1 MPQMCDTEVM
11 VDSAG
16 SLPLHESVLDRLG
29 SDIASGVIAPGARIS
44 SEEIATRFAV
54 SRTVAREVVRVLES
68 LGMVDIRRRAGITV
82 LDPAHWHALDPKL
95 IRWQLAG
102 PHRFDQL
109 AWLAEL
115 RSGIEPLAAR
125 LAATNASPD
134 RCATLTAAVMGMS
147 ATARAAN
154 TAAYLDHD
162 ITFHATL
169 LAASGN
175 PLLAVF
181 APIVRE
187 VLTGRTEHELM
198 PTQANPQ
205 ALQLHAAVAAAVQ
218 SGDGSAAEA
227 AMREIVTE
235 SATAIA
241 CLQPPR

>member
-1 MPQMCDTEVM
+1 M
-11 VDSAG
+11 VDSAE
-16 SLPLHESVLDRLG
+16 SLPLHESVLERLG
-29 SDIASGVIAPGARIS
+29 ADITSGVIAPGARIS
-44 SEEIATRFAV
+44 SDEIATRFEV

-68 LGMVDIRRRAGITV
+68 LGMVSTRRRAGITV
-82 LDPAHWHALDPKL
+82 LDPGQWHALDPKL

-102 PHRFDQL
+102 PNRFAQL

-115 RSGIEPLAAR
+115 RSGTEPLAAG
-125 LAATNASPD
+125 LAATHATPEQCAS
-134 RCATLTAAVMGMS
+134 LTAAVMGMS
-147 ATARAAN
+147 ATSRAAN

-162 ITFHATL
+162 VTFHATL

-198 PTQANPQ
+198 PAQANPQ

-218 SGDGSAAEA
+218 AGDSAAAEA

-235 SATAIA
+235 SASAIA
-241 CLQPPR
+241 CLQPPAAKSPAVPG